1 MAAQPE
7 AGMAFAAL
15 IVNFDDRSEFLRS
28 FVHAWAAVDPQS
40 ALTYADQQPPGL
52 FKTDCLAAACG
63 GWATTNPEAAAA
75 WAKTSTTGP
84 TKTKSLARIAES
96 WAAKAPQEAAMW
108 ASSLP
113 AGIQHLG
120 QSRPQRGRR
129 LDHRPARRPST
140 RRSPP
145 ATGR

>member
-52 FKTDCLAAACG
+52 LKTDCLAAACG
-63 GWATTNPEAAAA
+63 GWGCHHQDRSTNRDGAAEAIAAAF
-75 WAKTSTTGP
+75 G
-84 TKTKSLARIAES
+84 
-96 WAAKAPQEAAMW
+96 
-108 ASSLP
+108 
-113 AGIQHLG
+113 
-120 QSRPQRGRR
+120 
-129 LDHRPARRPST
+129 
-140 RRSPP
+140 
-145 ATGR
+145 